1 MIFDYETLQLVWWL
15 LVGVLLIGFAA
26 TSGMD
31 MGVAMLMNFIGKH
44 EDERRVMVNTVAPHW
59 DGNQVW
65 LITAGGAIFAA
76 WPEVYAAAFSGFYL
90 AMLLVLFA
98 LILRPLAFDYRA
110 KIDKPGWRTKW
121 DWALFIGSFVPALI
135 FGVAFGNLLQGVP
148 FHFDEMLR
156 IHYQGSLLSALL
168 PLLNPFAILAGV
180 VSVAMLTMHGGVWL
194 ELRAENVIAERA
206 RKAVIGAAIVT
217 TVLFALG
224 GIWVASGIDGY
235 RLVSLPEGG
244 TNILG
249 KTVVT
254 EPGAWM
260 AIFSAMPITILAPAL
275 GIGGPLLTAFLS
287 CKRRPGLAFV
297 TSILGMAGIIVTAGV
312 SMVPFIMPSST
323 DLKSSLL
330 VWDAT
335 SSPLTLAVMFWA
347 AAIFVPTVL
356 AYTFWC
362 YWRMWGRVT
371 VADIRE
377 RSHSVY

>member
-1 MIFDYETLQLVWWL
+1 MILDYETLQLVWWL
-15 LVGVLLIGFAA
+15 LIGVLLIGFSA

-44 EDERRVMVNTVAPHW
+44 EDERRVIVNTVAPHW

-76 WPEVYAAAFSGFYL
+76 WPDVYAAAFSGFYL

-110 KIDKPGWRTKW
+110 KIDNPGWRAKW
-121 DWALFIGSFVPALI
+121 DWALFVGSFVPALI

-156 IHYQGSLLSALL
+156 IHYEGSLLTALL

-180 VSVAMLTMHGGVWL
+180 ISVAMLTMHGGVWL
-194 ELRAENVIAERA
+194 ELRAENIIAERA
-206 RKAVIGAAIVT
+206 RKAVIGAGIVT
-217 TVLFALG
+217 TVLFVLG

-235 RLVSLPEGG
+235 RLVESGSS
-244 TNILG
+244 ILG
-249 KTVVT
+249 KTVVS

-287 CKRRPGLAFV
+287 CKRRPALAFV
-297 TSILGMAGIIVTAGV
+297 TSILGLAGIIVTAGV
-312 SMVPFIMPSST
+312 SMFPFIMPSST
-323 DLKSSLL
+323 DPKSSLM

-335 SSPLTLAVMFWA
+335 SSPLTLTVMFWA
-347 AAIFVPTVL
+347 AAIFVPIVL